1 MSCIFLI
8 YLIFYWFSSDF
19 ASVLGVGVC
28 MVFAGSVVG
37 FVPIWVG
44 VSPICQSL
52 CPYIQLTI
60 IIG

>member
-19 ASVLGVGVC
+19 ASVLGVGVS

-44 VSPICQSL
+44 VSPFCQSL

-60 IIG
+60 IG